1 MFRCESLYV
10 YDKNGCRV
18 YSSDGYELK
27 FEPPAIKD
35 MSQYEDDINVRQEYF
50 RKRVKL

>member
-1 MFRCESLYV
+1 MNMI
-10 YDKNGCRV
+10 KNGCRV

-35 MSQYEDDINVRQEYF
+35 MSQYKDDNKCASRNISERGL
-50 RKRVKL
+50 KL